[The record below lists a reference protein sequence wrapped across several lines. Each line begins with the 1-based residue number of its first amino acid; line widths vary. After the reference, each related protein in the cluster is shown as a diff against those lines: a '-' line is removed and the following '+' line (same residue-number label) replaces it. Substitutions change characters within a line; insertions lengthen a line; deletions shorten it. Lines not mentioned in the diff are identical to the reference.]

1 MQRKHTPRLTDAAQS
16 LRRNMTKEERRL
28 WYDFLRQY
36 PVRFL
41 RQKVIGRYIVDFY
54 CRQAALV
61 VELDGAQHGQP
72 EAMEYDETRTEWMN
86 QWGLTVM
93 RIPNKEVNQNFA
105 AVCQA
110 IDCAVQERI
119 GK

>member
-1 MQRKHTPRLTDAAQS
+1 MQRKHTPRLTGAAQS

-28 WYDFLRQY
+28 WYDFLRQ
-36 PVRFL
+36 
-41 RQKVIGRYIVDFY
+41 KVIGRYIVDFY

-61 VELDGAQHGQP
+61 IEVDGGQHGQP
-72 EAMEYDETRTEWMN
+72 DAVEYDEIRTRWIS

-93 RIPNKEVNQNFA
+93 RISNKEVNQNFA

-119 GK
+119 RQ